1 MLIYC
6 TYCSAEKQ
14 STKKPIPAINLYQ
27 STRIQDVHQMASK
40 ANLPF
45 FIFSGKHGLIA
56 PHQPVAWYDHLLQKE
71 AISTHAEFLA
81 KQIHSLNISAI
92 HFFSNFPE
100 NDPNL
105 HIYIDCI
112 TAACKSCNIPIQV
125 FIQAFKD

>member
-14 STKKPIPAINLYQ
+14 STKKPIPAIDLYQ

-56 PHQPVAWYDHLLQKE
+56 PHQPVAWYDHLMQKE

-81 KQIHSLNISAI
+81 KQIHSLNILAI

-105 HIYIDCI
+105 QTYIDCI
-112 TAACKSCNIPIQV
+112 TNACNSLSIPILV
-125 FIQAFKD
+125 TIRAFED

>member
-6 TYCSAEKQ
+6 TYCSAEKHP
-14 STKKPIPAINLYQ
+14 SKKPIAAIDLYK
-27 STRIQDVHQMASK
+27 STRIREVYQMASK

-45 FIFSGKHGLIA
+45 FVFSGKHGLIA
-56 PHQPVAWYDHLLQKE
+56 SHQPVAWYDHLLQKE
-71 AISTHAEFLA
+71 ASSAHAEFLA
-81 KQIHSLNISAI
+81 KQIQSFNISAI

-105 HIYIDCI
+105 HTYIDCI

-125 FIQAFKD
+125 STQAFKD